1 MRFDHLSK
9 IRANLALHTNKVT
22 ANVLD
27 GDFKSIYRGRSLD
40 FDDLREYAYGDNIKD
55 IDWKSS
61 SKTGKILVRRNIAY
75 KKHNILFVADCGE
88 KFSAD
93 TSAGESKQELA
104 VLSCGTV
111 AYLVDRH
118 GDDFAMLR
126 NSENGYE
133 LAFFAS
139 GKEHLERVLTGYE
152 KQVAKPAR
160 YDVDQLL
167 RYVGEHIRR
176 KMVICVITD
185 MDGLDRIGDDTL
197 RRLTVRND
205 IMVINIDDAY
215 LHGDRMYDVGR
226 GRYEDGMIT
235 HNKRLF
241 RAEYAARQRFLEM
254 KQDQFER
261 YGVNMTTIKDETE
274 IVDRIAELFER
285 RKHEN
290 IG

>member
-22 ANVLD
+22 SNVLD
-27 GDFKSIYRGRSLD
+27 GNFKSIYRGRSLD

-88 KFSAD
+88 KFDAD
-93 TSAGESKQELA
+93 TSDGESKQELA
-104 VLSCGTV
+104 LLSCGTV

-126 NSENGYE
+126 NSDTGYE
-133 LAFFAS
+133 FAFFAA
-139 GKEHLERVLTGYE
+139 GKEHLERMLTGYE
-152 KQVAKPAR
+152 KQLALPAK
-160 YDVDQLL
+160 YNVDELL

-176 KMVICVITD
+176 KMVIFVITD
-185 MDGLDRIGDDTL
+185 IDGLDTIEEETL

-205 IMVINIDDAY
+205 IMIINIDDAY
-215 LHGDRMYDVGR
+215 LHGDKMYDVGR
-226 GRYEDGMIT
+226 GRYEDSMIT
-235 HNKRLF
+235 HNKSLF
-241 RAEYAARQRFLEM
+241 RAEYADRQYFLEQ
-254 KQDQFER
+254 KKDQLER
-261 YGVNMTTIKDETE
+261 YGISMITIKNETE
-274 IVDRIAELFER
+274 IVDKIAELFER